1 MITHDTG
8 DTVAHVSIEQ
18 AAKLTGKHRST
29 ITRHIKSGKVSK
41 TDKGI
46 DTAELIRV
54 YGELKNGNESR
65 NDAKHDDALSEREKI
80 LLKQIESLQQD
91 KEWLQKRIE
100 NLENRLPEPGK
111 KFKFW

>member
-1 MITHDTG
+1 MITHTTG
-8 DTVAHVSIEQ
+8 DTVAYVSIEK

-29 ITRHIKSGKVSK
+29 IARHIKAGKLSK

-46 DTAELIRV
+46 DTAELVRV
-54 YGELKNGNESR
+54 YGELVNENESR
-65 NDAKHDDALSEREKI
+65 NDAKTDDSLSEREKI
-80 LLKQIESLQQD
+80 LMRQIESLQHD